1 VNETPAARAPLGE
14 RLEQFALVAL
24 ALVTDRKIYPPLAA
38 LHRTIW
44 PFSRSPVPV

>member
-1 VNETPAARAPLGE
+1 MSYIFEPPHNPLTPSANSP
-14 RLEQFALVAL
+14 Q
-24 ALVTDRKIYPPLAA
+24 AA